1 MTPRAGL
8 FVKVAAMPVA
18 AATAAWTIHAIQDAR
33 PLDASADV
41 VRAPVVDVPVQELLP
56 PVSVSAVKPLPKV
69 TPTLAAKPAG
79 FAANAAAGLI
89 PDVALAAYQRSA
101 SVLADADPGCRLDWS
116 LVAAIGR
123 VESDHGRA
131 GGNTLSTSGVATPGI
146 YGVPLTGAAGT
157 ARIMDTDGGAYDRD
171 LTYDRAVGPM
181 QFIPSTWSEVGVDAD
196 SDGRRDPQDVD
207 DAALAAAVYLCSG
220 SADLSTAAGQ
230 RTAVLRYNRSGAYV
244 SAVLQIADGYR
255 LGSFEAPTGVVLP
268 AAQIPASDPD
278 PLSNASLSAQPPRRS
293 PGGSSSGGKGTGAPG
308 GGSTAPS
315 SPAPSGS
322 PSPGGSVVPSPTPG
336 PDPSGSP
343 TESPT
348 EDPTKTP
355 TETPTET
362 PTDTPTEDPTPTDTP
377 TDTPTEEPT
386 EEPTES
392 ESTTESAGP
401 EGSAGPS

>member
-8 FVKVAAMPVA
+8 FVKVAAVPVA

-33 PLDASADV
+33 RVDAT
-41 VRAPVVDVPVQELLP
+41 VDVSRVPIEVPEYELRP
-56 PVSVSAVKPLPKV
+56 PVSVSAVKPLPKS

-79 FAANAAAGLI
+79 FAANAAAGII

-101 SVLADADPGCRLDWS
+101 SVLADADPSCRLDWS

-131 GGNTLSTSGVATPGI
+131 GGNTLSASGVATPGI

-171 LTYDRAVGPM
+171 LTYDRAIGPM

-220 SADLSTAAGQ
+220 SADLSTEAGQ
-230 RTAVLRYNRSGAYV
+230 RSAVLRYNRSGAYA

-255 LGSFEAPTGVVLP
+255 LGTFETPTGVVLP
-268 AAQIPASDPD
+268 AAQIPTTSDLE
-278 PLSNASLSAQPPRRS
+278 PLSGGSPSGQPPRRS
-293 PGGSSSGGKGTGAPG
+293 PDGSPTGGATGTPG
-308 GGSTAPS
+308 GGSTTPSAPS
-315 SPAPSGS
+315 PSAS
-322 PSPGGSVVPSPTPG
+322 PSPGGGGTVVPSPTS
-336 PDPSGSP
+336 DPEPTGSP
-343 TESPT
+343 SPT
-348 EDPTKTP
+348 DDPPP

-362 PTDTPTEDPTPTDTP
+362 PTVDPTPTETP
-377 TDTPTEEPT
+377 SESPTETPTETPT
-386 EEPTES
+386 A
-392 ESTTESAGP
+392 TESATTAANEP
-401 EGSAGPS
+401 AGADGATGTP